1 MQVIVFC
8 CAHAQKIKQYLK
20 SSKWSPEGDNIRVT
34 PVVGQQQRSVGD
46 ALRFLDQSNIVK
58 GDFVLVSGDMVT
70 NVNLAPIIAEHS
82 ARRQKDKNAI
92 LTMVG
97 YAFQIV
103 SRLQV
108 NVLPLEN
115 LY

>member
-8 CAHAQKIKQYLK
+8 CAHAQKIKQYLEE
-20 SSKWSPEGDNIRVT
+20 SKWSPEADNIKVT
-34 PVVGQQQRSVGD
+34 PIVGQHQTSIGD

-70 NVNLAPIIAEHS
+70 NIKLSPIIAEHS
-82 ARRQKDKNAI
+82 SRRQKDKNAI

-97 YAFQIV
+97 CAIQI
-103 SRLQV
+103 S
-108 NVLPLEN
+108 E
-115 LY
+115 